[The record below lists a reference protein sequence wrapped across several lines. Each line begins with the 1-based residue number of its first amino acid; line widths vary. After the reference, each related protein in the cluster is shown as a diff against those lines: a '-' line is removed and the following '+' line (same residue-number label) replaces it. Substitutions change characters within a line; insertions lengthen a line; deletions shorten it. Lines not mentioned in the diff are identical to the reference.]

1 MSEQKT
7 FLALFADIDPAAD
20 AIDQLREH
28 GLQDDD
34 MNVISGI
41 PVSER
46 ILGRPHIWSNVPR
59 LAIGGSVLG
68 MAFGLFLA
76 GGITHLYPLQV
87 DGQALFAGA
96 KTVVLVFEMT
106 MLGMLAS
113 TFIGVFLDSSFPSYR
128 PKEYIPEISDGKIA
142 ILYNITEDKQSEVEK
157 VLQSLGAESITPAER
172 RPI

>member
-7 FLALFADIDPAAD
+7 FLALFADIEPAVD

-28 GLQDDD
+28 GVRDED
-34 MNVISGI
+34 MNIISGI

-46 ILGRPHIWSNVPR
+46 ILGRPHVWSNVPR
-59 LAIGGSVLG
+59 LAMGGAVLG
-68 MAFGLFLA
+68 MAFGVFLA

-106 MLGMLAS
+106 MLGMLSS

-142 ILYNITEDKQSEVEK
+142 ILYNVPEEK
-157 VLQSLGAESITPAER
+157 VNLVEDALKSLGAQSITTAER
-172 RPI
+172 RPL

>member
-7 FLALFADIDPAAD
+7 FLALFADIEPAVD

-28 GLQDDD
+28 GVRDED
-34 MNVISGI
+34 MNIISGI

-46 ILGRPHIWSNVPR
+46 ILGRPHVWSNVPR
-59 LAIGGSVLG
+59 LAMGGAVLG
-68 MAFGLFLA
+68 MAFGVFLA

-142 ILYNITEDKQSEVEK
+142 ILYNVPEEK
-157 VLQSLGAESITPAER
+157 VNIVEDALKSLGAQSITTAER
-172 RPI
+172 RSL

>member
-1 MSEQKT
+1 MSEEKT

-20 AIDQLREH
+20 AIDQLREQ
-28 GLQDDD
+28 GLNDED

-41 PVSER
+41 PISER

-59 LAIGGSVLG
+59 LAMGGAVLG

-106 MLGMLAS
+106 MLGMLSS

-142 ILYNITEDKQSEVEK
+142 ILYNVSEEKENEIEK
-157 VLQSLGAESITPAER
+157 VLKSLGAESITPAER
-172 RPI
+172 RPL

>member
-7 FLALFADIDPAAD
+7 FLALFADIDPAVD
-20 AIDQLREH
+20 AIDQLREI
-28 GLQDDD
+28 GVNDDE

-41 PVSER
+41 PVSDR

-59 LAIGGSVLG
+59 LAMGGAVLG

-76 GGITHLYPLQV
+76 GGITHFYPLQV

-142 ILYNITEDKQSEVEK
+142 ILYSVDEDKQKQVEK
-157 VLQSLGAESITPAER
+157 ALNSLGAESITPAER
-172 RPI
+172 RPL

>member
-20 AIDQLREH
+20 AIDQLREY

-46 ILGRPHIWSNVPR
+46 ILGRPRIWSNVPR
-59 LAIGGSVLG
+59 LAIGGAILG

-142 ILYNITEDKQSEVEK
+142 ILYSISEEKQNDIEN
-157 VLQSLGAESITPAER
+157 VLKSLGAESITPAER
-172 RPI
+172 RPL

>member
-7 FLALFADIDPAAD
+7 FLALFADIDPAVE
-20 AIDQLREH
+20 AIDQLREQ
-28 GLQDDD
+28 GVSDEE

-46 ILGRPHIWSNVPR
+46 ILGRPHVWSNVPR
-59 LAIGGSVLG
+59 LALGGSVLG
-68 MAFGLFLA
+68 MAFGVFLA

-106 MLGMLAS
+106 MLGMLSS

-142 ILYNITEDKQSEVEK
+142 ILFSIPEEKENEVK
-157 VLQSLGAESITPAER
+157 DALNSLGAQSITPAER
-172 RPI
+172 RPL

>member
-96 KTVVLVFEMT
+96 KTVILVFEMT

-142 ILYNITEDKQSEVEK
+142 ILYNISEDKQSEIKK

-172 RPI
+172 RPL